1 MVFWWWCF
9 WYGAIGAADGDG
21 TVWFVRRRYG
31 VAQWTEPS
39 GRPDWM
45 QHFRIRPW
53 GPCRLSSDL
62 KTGHG
67 QGLIAFTYHKNG
79 HFRPFT
85 GPIWSPNHRRSD
97 KINEKVRKKS
107 SSILKMVKSDLY
119 LSLAL

>member
-53 GPCRLSSDL
+53 GPCRLSPLISKL
-62 KTGHG
+62 AMAKVLSHSHIIKMVIFGLLLVLYGHQITGDPTK
-67 QGLIAFTYHKNG
+67 LT
-79 HFRPFT
+79 
-85 GPIWSPNHRRSD
+85 
-97 KINEKVRKKS
+97 KKS
-107 SSILKMVKSDLY
+107 GKSPRVF
-119 LSLAL
+119 